1 MSDDFDMND
10 LTEFVEELV
19 ELAGWDLKT
28 SIAKVDNNIVIN
40 LTGEDRSFL
49 LGRNGEVLNA
59 LEHLANKIYLRTLPR
74 EVRISF
80 DCHGFRS
87 MRTQELQLMAKH
99 AAEFV
104 RRTKKTFTFEPMSAP
119 ERRIVHLALV
129 EQNELRTESQGE
141 GEDRKVSILLN

>member
-1 MSDDFDMND
+1 MSNDFDMND
-10 LTEFVEELV
+10 LTEFVEEVV

-28 SIAKVDNNIVIN
+28 SVAKVDNNIVIN

-59 LEHLANKIYLRTLPR
+59 LEYLANKIYLRTLPK
-74 EVRISF
+74 EMRINF
-80 DCHGFRS
+80 DCNGFRS
-87 MRTQELQLMAKH
+87 MRTQELQLMAQH

-104 RRTKKTFTFEPMSAP
+104 RRTKKPFIFEPMSAQ
-119 ERRIVHLALV
+119 ERRIVHLALM
-129 EQNELRTESQGE
+129 EQNDLRTESQGE